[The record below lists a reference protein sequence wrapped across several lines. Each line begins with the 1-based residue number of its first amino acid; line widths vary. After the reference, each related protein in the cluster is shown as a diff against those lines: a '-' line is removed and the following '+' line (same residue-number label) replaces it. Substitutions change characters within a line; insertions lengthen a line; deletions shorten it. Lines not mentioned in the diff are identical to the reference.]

1 MTRADVVT
9 LYRAFVFFLKA
20 EDGIRDHCVTGVRT
34 CALPISFAALPGAVL
49 QGTVTRIGTSAQK
62 KGSVVTYAV
71 RVELQPGDPRLLA
84 SMTATVNIVT
94 GQASSVLLVPN
105 RFVRVDSSTG
115 KAYAKVRQSDGTFQD
130 TEIVLGLQNAT
141 VTEIKSGLQIG
152 DAIAL
157 P

>member
-1 MTRADVVT
+1 M
-9 LYRAFVFFLKA
+9 
-20 EDGIRDHCVTGVRT
+20 
-34 CALPISFAALPGAVL
+34 L

-115 KAYAKVRQSDGTFQD
+115 NAYAKVRQSDGSFQD
-130 TEIVLGLQNAT
+130 TEIVLGLQNET
-141 VTEIKSGLQIG
+141 MTEIKSGLQIG